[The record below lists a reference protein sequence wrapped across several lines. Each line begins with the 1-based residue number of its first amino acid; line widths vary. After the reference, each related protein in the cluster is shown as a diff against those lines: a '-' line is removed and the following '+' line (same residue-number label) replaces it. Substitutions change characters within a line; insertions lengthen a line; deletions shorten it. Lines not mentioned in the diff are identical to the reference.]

1 MGEETGTENRGA
13 LLRRLAR
20 GGAPAALAAMGL
32 AVLLMVLAT
41 QLPVAHMVDIGGYDG
56 AYTQGFHDPERSDM
70 AGPRAYLEGSDG
82 AARWTGA
89 AAFLLFPQAGL
100 PAEVVLRLR
109 GRPAPAPPTELTV
122 LLNGAIVLGR
132 VQAGPEW
139 REHTFP
145 ITDGLLKPQDVVIEL
160 RSAAGPLSAE
170 DQRQVGV
177 LLDRAVYRTTRPP
190 LAPYPAQLAYGALAA
205 GMLALLLRSQEPRT
219 KNQRSTTK
227 TQKAWRKNLFSL
239 RPLHLGG
246 APSVLAALA
255 IALLYLLL
263 YRVQAYPYPLRW
275 LLPGLDVA
283 LAGLLAL
290 RYAPA
295 LGRRPRLA
303 DAAALGGVA
312 LWTGA
317 VLLRAREHVVLSL
330 PGVENDFRVFALR
343 SERLLGSFPAGTT
356 NADLDGVLRADGF
369 YNLGYPLLLWL
380 ARPLAQDN
388 PFLAARLVAALS
400 GALLLLASWW
410 LARRLL
416 GRAGGLLALLALA
429 LSPLVVEYA
438 LYLGTDMPFAAL
450 CILALALLAT
460 AIDAQPEGRSRLVL
474 PALAGLAAGAAFLV
488 RHPGILLLPLGL
500 FALWTSQQATPLP
513 QLKTQHSKLK
523 TQRLALFASAFLLA
537 TLPQLA
543 VNLAQTGQPLYSRQ
557 AENIWL
563 AVYGGGSWQ
572 RSGEVPRELSLSWL
586 ALADPGRFAANWLH
600 NLRGFFGAGGEDTSE
615 FGRAVQLRL
624 LAFPANWLAVAG
636 LLGWSAM
643 LLRSQEPRAKHQAPG
658 AESTAETQRA
668 QRTIVSSLPVLCASA
683 VSLPELKTQNVTLK
697 TLLGWLALYV
707 AAVTVGLSLDR
718 FYLALAPVY
727 ALAAAW
733 ALLRLRSALPWLSPV
748 LAGLLLAALLAGGF
762 STGAGLVLGNQ
773 QPDEA
778 AIVRLA
784 LARLSPG
791 ERVAVRVPARVALG
805 KYSAVAHQAAPAPEP
820 LDTAALRAGGFAYL
834 LWSSAQGE
842 PPPVGPEV
850 GRAGAY
856 TLYQIR

>member
-1 MGEETGTENRGA
+1 MQAENQERRTENQEP

-20 GGAPAALAAMGL
+20 SGAPVALAAMGL

-41 QLPVAHMVDIGGYDG
+41 QLPVIHIVDIGGYDG
-56 AYTQGFHDPERSDM
+56 PYTQGFYDPERGDM
-70 AGPRAYLEGSDG
+70 AGPRVYLDGSNG

-89 AAFLLFPQAGL
+89 SAYLLFPQAGL
-100 PAEVVLRLR
+100 PAEVILRLR
-109 GRPAPAPPTELTV
+109 GRPVPAPPTELTV
-122 LLNGAIVLGR
+122 LLNGAIELGR

-139 REHTFP
+139 QEHFFP

-170 DQRQVGV
+170 DQRPVGV
-177 LLDRAVYRTTRPP
+177 LLDQAIYRTGWPP

-205 GMLALLLRSQEPRT
+205 GMLALLLRSQAPSTKNREPRT
-219 KNQRSTTK
+219 ENRESSTPTSK
-227 TQKAWRKNLFSL
+227 LPPAENSTRNTQHSTLA
-239 RPLHLGG
+239 
-246 APSVLAALA
+246 APAAALA
-255 IALLYLLL
+255 VALLYLLL
-263 YRVQAYPYPLRW
+263 YRVQPFPYPLRG

-295 LGRRPRLA
+295 LGRWPRLA
-303 DAAALGGVA
+303 DLAALGGVA

-343 SERLLGSFPAGTT
+343 SARLLGQFPAGTT

-400 GALLLLASWW
+400 GAVLLLAVWW

-416 GRAGGLLALLALA
+416 GRAGGLLALLVLA

-450 CILALALLAT
+450 CALALALLA
-460 AIDAQPEGRSRLVL
+460 AAVDARPEERSRLFL
-474 PALAGLAAGAAFLV
+474 PALAGLTAGAAFLI

-500 FALWTSQQATPLP
+500 LALWTSQQTFQQSVPDTAGAPLS
-513 QLKTQHSKLK
+513 QLKTQNSKLK
-523 TQRLALFASAFLLA
+523 TQHLVLFAGAFLLA
-537 TLPQLA
+537 ALPQLA
-543 VNLAQTGQPLYSRQ
+543 VNLVQTGQPLYSRQ

-563 AVYGGGSWQ
+563 AVYGGGNWQ

-586 ALADPGRFAANWLH
+586 VLADPGRFAANWLN

-624 LAFPANWLAVAG
+624 LAFPANWLAVVG
-636 LLGWSAM
+636 LLGWIAQ
-643 LLRSQEPRAKHQAPG
+643 LLRSGEARGLRLEAWK
-658 AESTAETQRA
+658 
-668 QRTIVSSLPVLCASA
+668 
-683 VSLPELKTQNVTLK
+683 LKTQNSTLK
-697 TLLGWLALYV
+697 TSLLWLALYV
-707 AAVTVGLSLDR
+707 GAVTVGLSLDR
-718 FYLALAPVY
+718 FYLALVPVY

-733 ALLRLRSALPWLSPV
+733 ALLRLRGALPWLSPM

-778 AIVRLA
+778 TIVRLA
-784 LARLSPG
+784 QARLGPG

-805 KYSAVAHQAAPAPEP
+805 KYSAIAHQAAPAPEP
-820 LDTAALRAGGFAYL
+820 PDAAALRAGGFAYL
-834 LWSSAQGE
+834 LWSSAEGE
-842 PPPVGPEV
+842 PPAVGPEV
-850 GRAGAY
+850 GRAGVY
-856 TLYQIR
+856 GLYQIK